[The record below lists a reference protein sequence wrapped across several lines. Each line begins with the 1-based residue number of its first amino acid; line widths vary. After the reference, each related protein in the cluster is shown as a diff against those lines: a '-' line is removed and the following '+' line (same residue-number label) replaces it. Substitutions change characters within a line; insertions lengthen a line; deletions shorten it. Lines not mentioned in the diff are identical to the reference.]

1 MNESRSWA
9 QGSRCYEQF
18 KVVDD
23 MNDSGSRELRHL
35 DAMNNL
41 EMWIIWTILGR
52 ELKAL
57 DSMNSSRLLMTS
69 STLIHELKAL
79 DVMNDLELWIT

>member
-1 MNESRSWA
+1 M
-9 QGSRCYEQF
+9 
-18 KVVDD
+18 
-23 MNDSGSRELRHL
+23 
-35 DAMNNL
+35 
-41 EMWIIWTILGR
+41 ILGL